1 MKTKRFNWSV
11 ANHDSMQD
19 TMFAGMNVYERVTH
33 AASLEIQPLTS
44 SVYPAHAH
52 AHFFYARQKFF
63 KRTHLRTPPIN

>member
-1 MKTKRFNWSV
+1 MKEPCSIPGNSTIKHIHFYTFTFNPPFHFV
-11 ANHDSMQD
+11 LL
-19 TMFAGMNVYERVTH
+19 
-33 AASLEIQPLTS
+33 SLQGLTS